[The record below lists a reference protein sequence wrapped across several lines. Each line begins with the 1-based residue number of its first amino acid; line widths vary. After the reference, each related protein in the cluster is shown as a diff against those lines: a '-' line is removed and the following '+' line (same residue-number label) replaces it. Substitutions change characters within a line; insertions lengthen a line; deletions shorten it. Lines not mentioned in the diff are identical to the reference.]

1 MFLCHFPSGRPAWAL
16 PSALPC
22 GARTFLVPPS
32 ANRGRLAHSI
42 SILPH
47 ARRLRVNR
55 PHCPRQSMSH
65 FPEQVP
71 RASDVTVYGC
81 PGGLAQLMQGMRG
94 VILTAATEPMQVEM

>member
-1 MFLCHFPSGRPAWAL
+1 
-16 PSALPC
+16 
-22 GARTFLVPPS
+22 
-32 ANRGRLAHSI
+32 
-42 SILPH
+42 
-47 ARRLRVNR
+47 
-55 PHCPRQSMSH
+55 MSH